1 MRSAAEKGSIRKEIL
16 SVFPFGIHYAW
27 TLLIFT
33 VSTVYSLVCP
43 LIAPFGLLYLCLK
56 HLVDKHNIYYVYK
69 PIQMSGEGARIHAT
83 AVRMVRVSFF
93 LLQVIMATF
102 ALIRGATSVM
112 AIVTLLGVFATLF
125 CFTFLSPF
133 PNCSPRTRGMDSD
146 YQERQEQYVAP
157 VLVSSEHLV
166 MTEGAGGVLQPPDYG
181 SSNIN
186 EFANRMA
193 AVTAASSSSTN
204 TTTTTHA
211 NESGDGDA
219 VPV

>member
-1 MRSAAEKGSIRKEIL
+1 
-16 SVFPFGIHYAW
+16 
-27 TLLIFT
+27 
-33 VSTVYSLVCP
+33 
-43 LIAPFGLLYLCLK
+43 
-56 HLVDKHNIYYVYK
+56 
-69 PIQMSGEGARIHAT
+69 
-83 AVRMVRVSFF
+83 
-93 LLQVIMATF
+93 
-102 ALIRGATSVM
+102 
-112 AIVTLLGVFATLF
+112 
-125 CFTFLSPF
+125 
-133 PNCSPRTRGMDSD
+133 MDSD